1 MGWKYETEVFMYKA
15 GGWTTGYQGQSL
27 IAAVR
32 SILTMRKVEPGRA
45 YRLII
50 R

>member
-1 MGWKYETEVFMYKA
+1 MGWKYETEVFMYEE

-32 SILTMRKVEPGRA
+32 SILSLRKANPGRA
-45 YRLII
+45 YRIII

>member
-1 MGWKYETEVFMYKA
+1 MGWKYETELFMYEE
-15 GGWTTGYQGQSL
+15 GGWRTEYQGQSL

-32 SILTMRKVEPGRA
+32 SILSLRKEHPGRA
-45 YRLII
+45 YRIVI